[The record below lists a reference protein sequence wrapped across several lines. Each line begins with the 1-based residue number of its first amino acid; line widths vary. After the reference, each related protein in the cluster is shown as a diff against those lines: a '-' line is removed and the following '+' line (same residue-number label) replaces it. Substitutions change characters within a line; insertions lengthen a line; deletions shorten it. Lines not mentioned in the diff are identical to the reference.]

1 MFHIN
6 SASFDNLQLSGSVVG
21 TLSASVNFT
30 NDIDKIVNHYNN
42 WVYPNQ
48 VLWGGV
54 PSTLHKV
61 KKVNNL
67 FL

>member
-1 MFHIN
+1 
-6 SASFDNLQLSGSVVG
+6 
-21 TLSASVNFT
+21 
-30 NDIDKIVNHYNN
+30 
-42 WVYPNQ
+42 VYPNQ

-67 FL
+67 FLWN